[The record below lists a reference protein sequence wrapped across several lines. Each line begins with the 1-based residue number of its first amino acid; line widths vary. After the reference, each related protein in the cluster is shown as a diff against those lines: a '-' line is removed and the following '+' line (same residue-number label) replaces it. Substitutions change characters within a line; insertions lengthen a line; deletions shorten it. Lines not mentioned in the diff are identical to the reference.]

1 MTKPWRKAM
10 ANVLRMLKNSGA
22 RRTKLGRPRT
32 DVDTQRGKTLEG
44 RWNTLEWRWVKSK
57 SCVARWNSLAQQSH
71 NCGTRWGKTG
81 NGCRDA
87 GTLCCMFG
95 LRTHSV
101 AASMLRGQSE
111 TGGFVGPL
119 RTGSAIVGK
128 NFPTRQY
135 HNRALV
141 VGTNAVMQPSYD
153 GASSGEK
160 TCTDKRYPCRGSVP
174 TRDGDER

>member
-1 MTKPWRKAM
+1 
-10 ANVLRMLKNSGA
+10 
-22 RRTKLGRPRT
+22 
-32 DVDTQRGKTLEG
+32 
-44 RWNTLEWRWVKSK
+44 
-57 SCVARWNSLAQQSH
+57 
-71 NCGTRWGKTG
+71 
-81 NGCRDA
+81 
-87 GTLCCMFG
+87 
-95 LRTHSV
+95 
-101 AASMLRGQSE
+101 MLRGQSE

-153 GASSGEK
+153 GACYAKTRSVSYQRSWQVFLFIFERLPCKKNIRLGLEVLAGASGEK